1 MYIMHVIK
9 INPLN
14 GFVVFVCTES
24 SANNGSGN
32 EACLTV
38 EALDAL
44 GFLITGATDSRLV
57 IASNNTLCMPISQ
70 DLSQEPKVQ
79 APDDHII

>member
-1 MYIMHVIK
+1 M
-9 INPLN
+9 
-14 GFVVFVCTES
+14 CAES

-44 GFLITGATDSRLV
+44 GFLITGVTDGRLV
-57 IASNNTLCMPISQ
+57 MASNDTLCYRPIRQ
-70 DLSQEPKVQ
+70 DFIQGG
-79 APDDHII
+79 AHTR

>member
-1 MYIMHVIK
+1 MW
-9 INPLN
+9 L
-14 GFVVFVCTES
+14 FVCTES

-44 GFLITGATDSRLV
+44 GFLITGVTDSRLV
-57 IASNNTLCMPISQ
+57 IASNDTLFCRPISQ
-70 DLSQEPKVQ
+70 DFSQEG
-79 APDDHII
+79 ARIR